1 MLQQRLT
8 KLKLENLNLLEKGK
22 KDGQEHF
29 LICLLNPILTFPRM
43 TILYISKAEL
53 FSKII
58 ATLRLLDIRH
68 VRLFLKNANQLYSN
82 MITIKLFC

>member
-8 KLKLENLNLLEKGK
+8 KLKPENLNLLEKGK

-29 LICLLNPILTFPRM
+29 LIRLLNPILTFPRM

-58 ATLRLLDIRH
+58 ATLRLLDIRN
-68 VRLFLKNANQLYSN
+68 VRLFLKNAVQ
-82 MITIKLFC
+82 